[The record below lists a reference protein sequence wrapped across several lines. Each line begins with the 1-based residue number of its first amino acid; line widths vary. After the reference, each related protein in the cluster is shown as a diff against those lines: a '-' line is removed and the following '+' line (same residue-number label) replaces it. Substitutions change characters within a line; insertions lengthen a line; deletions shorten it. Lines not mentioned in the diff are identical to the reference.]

1 MSIITDNT
9 VLVHIYSGLES
20 KNKVTL
26 GLLVALEAEKNDHK
40 VTLFLAGDGVN
51 LLSCKKAGEVVG
63 QGTGDL
69 YDHLENLK
77 NSKVSIYVSG
87 LSAKYSKLITL
98 SQYSLPKSMIGIL
111 FFMPVWRSVNSS
123 NNSSSVPKP
132 PGKNTAA
139 TDRITKWIFLNAK

>member
-1 MSIITDNT
+1 MQTNSRRIKCLSLPTILCSFTFIAGQNPK
-9 VLVHIYSGLES
+9 I
-20 KNKVTL
+20 KVTL

-87 LSAKYSKLITL
+87 LSAKSRGYDEKLL
-98 SQYSLPKSMIGIL
+98 EGYNAE
-111 FFMPVWRSVNSS
+111 FAMPDVLVDESIKADSV
-123 NNSSSVPKP
+123 
-132 PGKNTAA
+132 
-139 TDRITKWIFLNAK
+139 LCY